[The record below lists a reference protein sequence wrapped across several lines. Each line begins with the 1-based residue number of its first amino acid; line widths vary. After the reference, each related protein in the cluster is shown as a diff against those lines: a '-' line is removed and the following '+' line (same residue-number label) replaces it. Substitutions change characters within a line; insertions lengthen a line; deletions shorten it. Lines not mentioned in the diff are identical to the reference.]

1 MQSNFSLLRRFRWR
15 SSILFG
21 KRKFYMC
28 YCIWFDSHAKI
39 THDCELIINILSTH
53 SQAKICGRSNIVKDD
68 IRWNYITLRQMIS
81 NFFLGT
87 WLSYLWT
94 PRAVRRC
101 CVRTAP
107 STCCDPTL
115 CLTLHQSPLS
125 LTWDVR
131 HLYHHHCYQI
141 PVSGDTPMFIC
152 ILGLDCKE
160 DVPKNSSLTIASL

>member
-81 NFFLGT
+81 NFFFRDMTELFMDAKSSAT
-87 WLSYLWT
+87 MLRENSAKYMLWSNFVFNSSPITIVTHMRCPPSVSPPLLPNTCFWWHSY
-94 PRAVRRC
+94 V
-101 CVRTAP
+101 
-107 STCCDPTL
+107 
-115 CLTLHQSPLS
+115 
-125 LTWDVR
+125 
-131 HLYHHHCYQI
+131 HLYPWI
-141 PVSGDTPMFIC
+141 
-152 ILGLDCKE
+152 GLQGGCSK
-160 DVPKNSSLTIASL
+160 K